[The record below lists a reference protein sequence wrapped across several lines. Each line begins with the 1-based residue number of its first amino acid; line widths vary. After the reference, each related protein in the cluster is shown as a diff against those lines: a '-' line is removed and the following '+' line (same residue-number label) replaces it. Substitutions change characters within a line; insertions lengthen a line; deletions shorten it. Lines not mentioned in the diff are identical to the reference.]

1 LREDGGPF
9 PNRLAAGAARAKLG
23 MKQTHDIVPVDGGF
37 ALRRK
42 SEGAEAPA
50 PKAATTRPRRE
61 PKPLSAAEF
70 ADQYRRR
77 LLNEIRRIGGIEQR
91 EMPDITGEGRRDK
104 KTGRVHTKAGGWAR
118 LLFTKNG
125 HSLDKIVEHMFS
137 LGYFPD
143 FESDNTDI
151 KGYVDEARE
160 IIRAA
165 IDGDSVAALPPAAAQ
180 EYAQMAMQEE
190 AQADKFAQEEGL
202 PPKEAPII
210 NSVEDAIAVLGE
222 DRVEQLARQYENED
236 DAKFLAVLREAVRD
250 QRAHEEDH
258 RGSEVPAQTSHGES
272 GPPEFA
278 LEQHTEADLAAR
290 EERQRQAQLA
300 EEERN
305 RQEAQ
310 RAAADRERQ
319 NFALTGSDRP
329 ADIAM
334 AGGQID
340 LLSAPQ
346 APPGAQERQPPES
359 VRLENPFAEKAARA
373 RQEFERLIR
382 PTAHD
387 VGMAESFP
395 LGAGFGREGGGKKI
409 DAAIDRAVEA
419 QRALRD
425 AEHYEALA
433 KAFDAGTDEFS
444 RTERAYGGRE
454 AYERARAEGRTKL
467 NYRQWVQVRTPAF
480 KRWFGDWETLRA
492 QQRTVVVEDAQKQA
506 PAEAGAATAGHVR
519 EPSASAEVDP
529 LLTAVTE
536 FVRQPLRRVNPDTVS
551 KVVDPQTGEPLV
563 VYHGTTSNFDV
574 FDSSWTDASP
584 RRNTAGTG
592 FFFSET
598 PLEAEGYTWSASRVS
613 GSIMPVYL
621 SIKNPY
627 VIGDRYS
634 DAIWGRMLQ
643 SKAEA
648 KKARQELVHKGY
660 DGVRTP
666 LGEWVA
672 FHPMQIKSAI
682 GNRGTFS
689 PENPD
694 IRFSRAA
701 GEGQP
706 AVRSTGFDKASG
718 TVVADFKNAIPLKAN
733 PDYKAAKAG
742 DTDAAVRLVKALV
755 KPESIEAAKAFG
767 KDVTYVPVHA
777 EEAAGLNK
785 IPNALATYYA
795 EQTGADVDD
804 TLVQTN
810 RAYHTGANAMERLLA
825 RAEFSGKVEPGRRY
839 VLVDDVTTMGSTL
852 ADLAHYIR
860 SQGGEVAGS
869 VVLVNAMRGGKMTAD
884 AKIVRELEAR
894 HGDEIRK
901 LFGIEPRA
909 LTGPEAQ
916 YLIGFRTTDELRNRV
931 AKARQER
938 IDRLHAKGVFPES
951 QDSRGEVSRLLGANA
966 QGQQSAR
973 TAPERPY
980 GGLSVSEVQRIAD
993 RIAEKWQ

>member
-1 LREDGGPF
+1 
-9 PNRLAAGAARAKLG
+9 

-42 SEGAEAPA
+42 PEGAEARA

-346 APPGAQERQPPES
+346 APPGAQQRQPPES
-359 VRLENPFAEKAARA
+359 VRPENPFAEKAARA
-373 RQEFERLIR
+373 RQEYERLTR

-387 VGMAESFP
+387 VGMANSFP

-433 KAFDAGTDEFS
+433 KAFDAG
-444 RTERAYGGRE
+444 
-454 AYERARAEGRTKL
+454 
-467 NYRQWVQVRTPAF
+467 
-480 KRWFGDWETLRA
+480 
-492 QQRTVVVEDAQKQA
+492 
-506 PAEAGAATAGHVR
+506 
-519 EPSASAEVDP
+519 
-529 LLTAVTE
+529 
-536 FVRQPLRRVNPDTVS
+536 
-551 KVVDPQTGEPLV
+551 
-563 VYHGTTSNFDV
+563 
-574 FDSSWTDASP
+574 
-584 RRNTAGTG
+584 
-592 FFFSET
+592 
-598 PLEAEGYTWSASRVS
+598 
-613 GSIMPVYL
+613 
-621 SIKNPY
+621 
-627 VIGDRYS
+627 
-634 DAIWGRMLQ
+634 
-643 SKAEA
+643 
-648 KKARQELVHKGY
+648 
-660 DGVRTP
+660 
-666 LGEWVA
+666 
-672 FHPMQIKSAI
+672 
-682 GNRGTFS
+682 
-689 PENPD
+689 
-694 IRFSRAA
+694 
-701 GEGQP
+701 
-706 AVRSTGFDKASG
+706 
-718 TVVADFKNAIPLKAN
+718 
-733 PDYKAAKAG
+733 
-742 DTDAAVRLVKALV
+742 
-755 KPESIEAAKAFG
+755 
-767 KDVTYVPVHA
+767 
-777 EEAAGLNK
+777 
-785 IPNALATYYA
+785 
-795 EQTGADVDD
+795 
-804 TLVQTN
+804 
-810 RAYHTGANAMERLLA
+810 
-825 RAEFSGKVEPGRRY
+825 
-839 VLVDDVTTMGSTL
+839 
-852 ADLAHYIR
+852 
-860 SQGGEVAGS
+860 
-869 VVLVNAMRGGKMTAD
+869 
-884 AKIVRELEAR
+884 
-894 HGDEIRK
+894 
-901 LFGIEPRA
+901 
-909 LTGPEAQ
+909 
-916 YLIGFRTTDELRNRV
+916 
-931 AKARQER
+931 
-938 IDRLHAKGVFPES
+938 
-951 QDSRGEVSRLLGANA
+951 
-966 QGQQSAR
+966 
-973 TAPERPY
+973 
-980 GGLSVSEVQRIAD
+980 
-993 RIAEKWQ
+993 